1 MDDLITP
8 SGPRPE
14 GTRITIRPITEVA
27 HCEYYQELERR
38 VWGTDE
44 TDVVPIHV
52 LVTVQK
58 NGGLV
63 LGAYAPDGPAEMGG
77 LVGATFGWLG
87 VGVDPAR
94 REAGQLLKFCSH
106 MAGVLPA
113 WQGKRIGLRLKLAQR
128 EHVLAQGLTDWITWT
143 YDPLYLANAVFNIH
157 RLGATCATYMRDIY
171 GELKDD
177 LNRGVPSD
185 RCQVDWRLRSPH
197 VLHDIEPRRH
207 EHAWDATALMVLPTH
222 SAGASGMLAPR
233 PEAGTLWVRPVA
245 TLDGRPLAVPIPADI
260 AHIRRTDRE
269 LSMAWRLYVRE
280 VLETAFAAGYMMVD
294 CVHLGDHGWRYIL
307 VREYL

>member
-1 MDDLITP
+1 MDDL
-8 SGPRPE
+8 
-14 GTRITIRPITEVA
+14 ITIRPITEVT

-77 LVGATFGWLG
+77 SVGATFGWLG

-94 REAGQLLKFCSH
+94 SEGGATLKFCSH
-106 MAGVLPA
+106 MAGVLPE
-113 WQGKRIGLRLKLAQR
+113 WQGRRIGLRLKLAQR
-128 EHVLAQGLTDWITWT
+128 EQVLAQGLTDWITWT
-143 YDPLYLANAVFNIH
+143 YDPLYRANAVFNIH
-157 RLGATCATYMRDIY
+157 RLGATCATYIRDIY

-197 VLHDIEPRRH
+197 VLHDIEPRRQ
-207 EHAWDATALMVLPTH
+207 EQDWDADALVVLPT
-222 SAGASGMLAPR
+222 
-233 PEAGTLWVRPVA
+233 RPVA
-245 TLDGRPLAVPIPADI
+245 GSDLVAPGDPVTPDGRPLAVPIPADI
-260 AHIRRTDRE
+260 AHIRSTDGE
-269 LSMAWRLYVRE
+269 LSMAWRMYMRE
-280 VLETAFAAGYMMVD
+280 VLETAFAADYMMVD
-294 CVHLGDHGWRYIL
+294 CVRLGDHGWRYIL

>member
-1 MDDLITP
+1 MDDL
-8 SGPRPE
+8 
-14 GTRITIRPITEVA
+14 ITIRPITDVA
-27 HCEYYQELERR
+27 NCEYYQELERR

-52 LVTVQK
+52 LITVQK
-58 NGGLV
+58 NGGLL
-63 LGAYAPDGPAEMGG
+63 LGAYDPDGPAEMGG

-94 REAGQLLKFCSH
+94 REEGEILKFCSH

-113 WQGKRIGLRLKLAQR
+113 WQGKRVGLRLKLAQR

-143 YDPLYLANAVFNIH
+143 YDPLYRANAAFNIH
-157 RLGATCATYMRDIY
+157 RLGATCATYIRDIY
-171 GELKDD
+171 GELNDD

-197 VLHDIEPRRH
+197 VLHDIEPRRR
-207 EHAWDATALMVLPTH
+207 EQAWEAASLVVL
-222 SAGASGMLAPR
+222 PR
-233 PEAGTLWVRPVA
+233 PEGTRRVGTGDLLAPGDPVV
-245 TLDGRPLAVPIPADI
+245 TPDGRPLAVPIPADI
-260 AHIRRTDRE
+260 ALIRRTDRE
-269 LSMAWRLYVRE
+269 LSMAWRMYVRE
-280 VLETAFAAGYMMVD
+280 VLEAAFAEGYTMVD